1 MKYLFSHR
9 EGRKRGLY
17 AEVYRTTD
25 STADLYADY
34 VRAHDVR
41 LAPLSFTMEKDGV
54 VREYLDAFTDYA
66 QYVDFFV
73 QLRNKV
79 SARTSMLNYESHY
92 SHFEKIAKDGGTDVL
107 HFTISSGL
115 ASTIYVARQAAEDV
129 KKQYPAFRLKVVD
142 SLAATIGQG
151 ELVYEAVR
159 LRDAGKTLDEAYAIV
174 TDLPLHFQYVIA
186 ANDLFYLQRGG
197 RVSAASAIVGSALGV
212 KPVLSF
218 TQDGKL
224 SVIDKVRGMKR
235 VFAYALDK
243 MEKFPPVE
251 EGRVIHVVHTDAE
264 KDADELAAM
273 IEARWGTRPEV
284 SIMGP
289 VIGTHVG
296 PGAVAVLWKSK
307 EIRCD

>member
-1 MKYLFSHR
+1 MPKFIVS
-9 EGRKRGLY
+9 
-17 AEVYRTTD
+17 TD

-34 VRAHDVR
+34 VREHDVR
-41 LAPLSFTMEKDGV
+41 LAPLSFTMEKEGV

-79 SARTSMLNYESHY
+79 FARTSMLNYEAHY
-92 SHFEKIAKDGGTDVL
+92 SHFEKIAKEGGTDVL

-115 ASTIYVARQAAEDV
+115 ASTVCVAKQAAEDV
-129 KKQYPAFRLKVVD
+129 KKQYPSFHVKVVD

-159 LRDAGKTLDEAYAIV
+159 RRDAGKTLDEAYAAV
-174 TDLPLHFQYVIA
+174 ADLPLHFQYVIA

-224 SVIDKVRGMKR
+224 TVIDKVRGMKR

-243 MEKFPPVE
+243 MEKFHPVE

-273 IEARWGTRPEV
+273 IEARWGTKPEV

-307 EIRCD
+307 ELRCD

>member
-1 MKYLFSHR
+1 MAKFIVS
-9 EGRKRGLY
+9 
-17 AEVYRTTD
+17 TD

-66 QYVDFFV
+66 QYLDFYA
-73 QLRNKV
+73 QLRDKV
-79 SARTSMLNYESHY
+79 SARTSMLNYDAHY
-92 SHFEKIAKDGGTDVL
+92 THFEKIAREGGTDVL

-115 ASTIYVARQAAEDV
+115 ASTIHVARRAAEDV
-129 KKQYPAFRLKVVD
+129 KKEYPSFNLKAVD

-159 LRDAGKTLDEAYAIV
+159 RRDAGDTLDEAYAAV

-197 RVSAASAIVGSALGV
+197 RVSAAAAIVGSALGV
-212 KPVLSF
+212 KPILSF

-243 MEKFPPVE
+243 MERLRPVE

-264 KDADELAAM
+264 KDANDLADM
-273 IEARWGTRPEV
+273 IEARWKTRPEV
-284 SIMGP
+284 SVIGP
-289 VIGTHVG
+289 VIGAHVG
-296 PGAVAVLWKSK
+296 PGAVAVLWKSR
-307 EIRCD
+307 ELRCD

>member
-1 MKYLFSHR
+1 MPKFIVS
-9 EGRKRGLY
+9 
-17 AEVYRTTD
+17 TD

-34 VRAHDVR
+34 IRAHDVR

-54 VREYLDAFTDYA
+54 IREYLDAFTDYA

-79 SARTSMLNYESHY
+79 SARTSMLNYDAHY
-92 SHFEKIAKDGGTDVL
+92 SHFEKIAREGGTEVL

-115 ASTIYVARQAAEDV
+115 ASTINVARQAAEDV
-129 KKQYPAFRLKVVD
+129 KKKYPQFRLRAVD

-151 ELVYEAVR
+151 ELVCEAVR
-159 LRDAGKTLDEAYAIV
+159 LRDAGKTLDEAYDAV
-174 TDLPLHFQYVIA
+174 SALPLHFQYMIA

-212 KPVLSF
+212 KPILSF

-224 SVIDKVRGMKR
+224 SVVDKVRGMRR
-235 VFAYALDK
+235 VFAYTLEK
-243 MEKFPPVE
+243 MEKFHPVE
-251 EGRVIHVVHTDAE
+251 EDRVIHVVHTDAE
-264 KDADELAAM
+264 KDADELASM
-273 IEARWGTRPEV
+273 IEARWGSRPQV

-289 VIGTHVG
+289 VIGAHVG
-296 PGAVAVLWKSK
+296 PGAVAVIWKTK
-307 EIRCD
+307 EVRQD

>member
-1 MKYLFSHR
+1 MRFAFFLIK
-9 EGRKRGLY
+9 EGTMAKFIIS
-17 AEVYRTTD
+17 TD

-34 VRAHDVR
+34 VREHDIR
-41 LAPLSFTMEKDGV
+41 LAPLTFTIEKNGTMT
-54 VREYLDAFTDYA
+54 EYLDNFTDYS
-66 QYVDFFV
+66 QYVDFFA
-73 QLRNKV
+73 QLRAKAT
-79 SARTSMLNYESHY
+79 ARTSMLNYESHY
-92 SHFEKIAKDGGTDVL
+92 NHFRKMAEEGATDVL

-115 ASTIYVARQAAEDV
+115 ASTINVAKQAAADV
-129 KKQYPAFRLKVVD
+129 KKEFPSFNLVPVD

-159 LRDAGKTLDEAYAIV
+159 LRDAGKTVGEAYAAV

-197 RVSAASAIVGSALGV
+197 RVSAAAAVVGSALGV

-218 TQDGKL
+218 TRDGKL
-224 SVIDKVRGMKR
+224 SVVDKVRGMKK
-235 VFAYALDK
+235 VFAYALEK
-243 MEKFPPVE
+243 MEKFNPVE

-264 KDADELAAM
+264 KDANELAAL
-273 IEARWGTRPEV
+273 IEGRWGTKPEV

-289 VIGTHVG
+289 VIGAHVG

-307 EIRCD
+307 ELRQD

>member
-1 MKYLFSHR
+1 MSKFIVS
-9 EGRKRGLY
+9 
-17 AEVYRTTD
+17 TD

-92 SHFEKIAKDGGTDVL
+92 SHFEKIAKDGGADVL

-159 LRDAGKTLDEAYAIV
+159 LRDAGKTLDEAYATV

-235 VFAYALDK
+235 VFAYALEK

>member
-1 MKYLFSHR
+1 M
-9 EGRKRGLY
+9 
-17 AEVYRTTD
+17 T
-25 STADLYADY
+25 
-34 VRAHDVR
+34 
-41 LAPLSFTMEKDGV
+41 
-54 VREYLDAFTDYA
+54 EYLDNFTDYS
-66 QYVDFFV
+66 QYVDFFA
-73 QLRNKV
+73 QLRAKAT
-79 SARTSMLNYESHY
+79 ARTSMLNYESHY
-92 SHFEKIAKDGGTDVL
+92 NHFRKMAEEGATDVL

-115 ASTIYVARQAAEDV
+115 ASTINVAKQAAADV
-129 KKQYPAFRLKVVD
+129 KKEFPSFNLVPVD

-159 LRDAGKTLDEAYAIV
+159 LRDAGKTVGEAYAAV

-197 RVSAASAIVGSALGV
+197 RVSAAAAFVGSALGV

-224 SVIDKVRGMKR
+224 SVVDKVRGMKK
-235 VFAYALDK
+235 VIAYALEK
-243 MEKFPPVE
+243 MEKFNPVE

-264 KDADELAAM
+264 KDAQELADK
-273 IEARWGTRPEV
+273 IEERWNFRPEI

-289 VIGTHVG
+289 VIGAHVG

-307 EIRCD
+307 ELRQD